1 MRRIFAPAA
10 VAAVA
15 LSFALPTIALASP
28 GDDGFDL
35 GVAVGSVAKTPAAVE
50 QFLSTLNPTA
60 ERMVIGGCK
69 SYVAHPAEASSAY
82 TVPFC
87 QIAVATPAAK
97 KPV

>member
-35 GVAVGSVAKTPAAVE
+35 GVAVGGVTHTPQGVE

-60 ERMVIGGCK
+60 QRMVIGGCRT
-69 SYVAHPAEASSAY
+69 YVAHPAEATNAY

-87 QIAVATPAAK
+87 QMAITTPAAK
-97 KPV
+97 RPA